1 MDQVVRKSGSLV
13 KYFHFII
20 HDESSV
26 YDLEQALSTLTDS
39 PLQLQAVDHKMGHFM
54 VVGEEVESLIT
65 TLPILLY
72 DGNLSATFLVS
83 HENDKLTY
91 YSLLQC
97 VQFGMNKVHYLSDI
111 LMMLLFNGDQKTKLL
126 LHDLFHGVDRELIN
140 TANEFLKAGLN
151 ANKASSKLYLHRN
164 TLSYRL
170 QKFIQTT
177 NLDIRDYYNA
187 PVLYIYLIS
196 NR

>member
-1 MDQVVRKSGSLV
+1 MDQAVRKNGSLV

-20 HDESSV
+20 HDESSI
-26 YDLEQALSTLTDS
+26 YDLEQVLSSLTNTS
-39 PLQLQAVDHKMGHFM
+39 LTLQAVDHKMGHFM
-54 VVGEEVESLIT
+54 VVGDEVETLIT

-91 YSLLQC
+91 YSLLHC
-97 VQFGMNKVHYLSDI
+97 VQFGMNKVHHLSDI
-111 LMMLLFNGDQKTKLL
+111 LMMLLFNGDQKTRHLL
-126 LHDLFHGVDRELIN
+126 NDTFHGVDRELIN
-140 TANEFLKAGLN
+140 TANEFLKSGLN
-151 ANKASSKLYLHRN
+151 ANKASTKLYLHRN

-187 PVLYIYLIS
+187 QVLYIYLIS